1 MFPYKRS
8 LLLIC
13 YLAVSLVAFTQ
24 TPPIGS
30 WRMHISYAGTIDV
43 VKGDKV
49 YTATHQGVFSTDN
62 ALGFEYF
69 NKLTG
74 LSEAS
79 ISKLGW
85 DSQTQQLVVAY
96 SSSNIDVI
104 KGGLVKNINDILR
117 SGGQKKINAIYCEN
131 GLAYI
136 STSIGVIVADL
147 SKYEIKESWIL
158 GANGIAIDVFS
169 LTKDINFWY
178 AATSNGIYKS
188 AISNTNLSDAKTWSF
203 YYRNNTGNPI
213 KKISSATTGLIVEQN
228 DSLLLVQ
235 PTSTST
241 STLFYMPQQQI
252 KSWAYNEQKIIIGTV
267 HAQTGRAYMHV
278 TTPSTSS
285 NIIFEQP
292 GTIIKPVSCTLSSG
306 IIWISDS
313 ITGLIKLDPAANSF
327 LKIIPNGPAGQVTT
341 ALLATNT
348 AVIAAGDSKQGL
360 FIFEN
365 GAWQQQKQNGLDS
378 IIAIESITQNK
389 IDNSIWLSSA
399 GSGVVQL
406 NNNKLQVFN
415 QRNSSLI
422 TSVNN
427 ICYSSGV
434 AIDSKGNS
442 WVSNTGTTISLHV
455 KQPDGKWMGFTN
467 PFGITDAGNLE
478 IDDAGYIWC
487 TTKNANGLLVY
498 NPGSS
503 ITNATDDRWKQY
515 KAGTG
520 IGNLPSNQV
529 NCTALDKNGFIWVGT
544 DKGIG
549 IIQCANQ
556 VFSNVGCD
564 ALLPVVQQ
572 DRFAGLLFKDENVQ
586 TIAVDGADR
595 KWVGTKNGVWL
606 ISATGEKIIYKF
618 STSNSPLLGNDI
630 SKISIDPTTG
640 EVFIA
645 TNNGICSFR
654 STATE
659 GATTQQKV
667 LVFPNPVPPGYNGSI
682 AIRGLTQNA
691 LVKITTLYGALVYQ
705 TRALGGQAI
714 WDGKNTSGTKVAS
727 GVYLIICR
735 DDSGLEKI
743 ATKIT
748 IVQGR

>member
-1 MFPYKRS
+1 MFPYQRS
-8 LLLIC
+8 LFLIC

-43 VKGDKV
+43 VKGDKI
-49 YTATHQGVFSTDN
+49 YATTNQGVFSTDN
-62 ALGFEYF
+62 ALSFEYF

-117 SGGQKKINAIYCEN
+117 SGGQKKINGIYCEN
-131 GLAYI
+131 GLAYL

-147 SKYEIKESWIL
+147 TKYEIKESWIL
-158 GANGIAIDVFS
+158 GANGNTIDVFS
-169 LTKDINFWY
+169 LTKDNNFWY
-178 AATSNGIYKS
+178 AATSNGIYKTT
-188 AISNTNLSDAKTWSF
+188 ISNTNISDAKTWSF

-228 DSLLLVQ
+228 DSLLLIQ
-235 PTSTST
+235 PTST
-241 STLFYMPQQQI
+241 STLFYQPQQQI
-252 KSWAYNEQKIIIGTV
+252 KTWAYNEQKITIGTV
-267 HAQTGRAYMHV
+267 HAQTGRAFIHL

-285 NIIFEQP
+285 NIVFEQP
-292 GTIIKPVSCTLSSG
+292 GTIIKPVACSLSNG

-313 ITGLIKLDPAANSF
+313 ITGLIKLDPVANSF

-341 ALLATNT
+341 GLLATNSAIVASGAT
-348 AVIAAGDSKQGL
+348 KQGL
-360 FIFEN
+360 FVFEN

-378 IIAIESITQNK
+378 IITIESISQNK
-389 IDNSIWLSSA
+389 IDNSIWMSSA
-399 GSGVVQL
+399 GSGAVQL
-406 NNNKLQVFN
+406 NGNKMQVFN

-422 TSVNN
+422 GTANN
-427 ICYSSGV
+427 LCYSSGV
-434 AIDSKGNS
+434 ATDSKGNS
-442 WVSNTGTTISLHV
+442 WVSNTGTNVSLHV
-455 KQPDGKWMGFTN
+455 KQLDGKWTGFTN
-467 PFGITDAGNLE
+467 PFGITDAGTIE

-498 NPGSS
+498 NPGNS
-503 ITNATDDRWKQY
+503 ITSAADDRWKLY

-520 IGNLPSNQV
+520 NGNLPSNQV
-529 NCTALDKNGFIWVGT
+529 NCTAVDKNGFIWVGT
-544 DKGIG
+544 DRGIG

-556 VFSNVGCD
+556 VFDNTGCD

-630 SKISIDPTTG
+630 SKISIDPNTG

-645 TNNGICSFR
+645 TNNGLCSFR

-659 GATTQQKV
+659 GTTIQQNV

-714 WDGKNTSGTKVAS
+714 WDGKNTSGQKVAS

-743 ATKIT
+743 ASKIT